1 MRSNG
6 PSNHPRYRVRDFD
19 CAVSGWSGF
28 MEWCMN
34 DGELLA
40 LAAKAY
46 GINLSRVGFETS
58 DAIYTG
64 EGLYKWH
71 KDGFVTMSFCPL
83 TNVSDSMRLSIKL
96 GIDIKHG
103 KHCGDGC
110 TASTNRFDVASCT
123 SFNDDYDKAVMRSV
137 AIVAANIGKQMP

>member
-1 MRSNG
+1 M
-6 PSNHPRYRVRDFD
+6 
-19 CAVSGWSGF
+19 GWS
-28 MEWCMN
+28 MS

-46 GINLSRVGFETS
+46 GINLSREGFETG

-71 KDGFVTMSFCPL
+71 KDGFATMSFCPL
-83 TNVSDSMRLSIKL
+83 TNASDSMRLSIKL
-96 GIDIKHG
+96 GIDIQHG

-123 SFNDDYDKAVMRSV
+123 SFDEDYATAVMRSV
-137 AIVAANIGKQMP
+137 VVVAANIGKQMP